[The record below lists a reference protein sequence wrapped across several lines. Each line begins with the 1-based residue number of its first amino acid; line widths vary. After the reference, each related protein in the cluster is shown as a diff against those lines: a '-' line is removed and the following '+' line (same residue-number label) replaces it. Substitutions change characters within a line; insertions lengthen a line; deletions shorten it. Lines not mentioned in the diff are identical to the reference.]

1 MADTGPISR
10 RHTLQG
16 AGALGAAAMFGSA
29 RGVPAGAAE
38 ETPSGVAAN
47 GRANPAILE
56 KVFKTPLI
64 DTHEH
69 LIEEKERLAA
79 SHPRVQADDW
89 SLLLNHYLN
98 SDLLVAGM
106 PKPVYDQFF
115 AKETDP
121 VDKWRLLEPYWPAVK
136 NTGYGQAVRIAMR
149 QIYDVE
155 DLSAA
160 TVKKVQAAY
169 EQTRRAGF
177 YRHILCELA
186 KIESCQVSYLGK
198 PFSESDMP
206 TLLMQDLSIVG
217 MFAGPDLNG
226 FGKPTG
232 IEVRSLAD
240 WHRVIDWWF
249 DKYARYAV
257 AVKSQNAYSRD
268 IDYEQ
273 VPAEKVE
280 AIFKKRLANEPLAA
294 QEKKDLEDHLFW
306 YAVNKATEHKLPV
319 KLHTGYYAGQNNM
332 PLGRL
337 INNPASATDL
347 CRKAPETRFV
357 FMHICYPY
365 YEELLAAAKHYTNAY
380 VDMCWSWIINPVAAR
395 DFLKKFLV
403 TAPANKLL
411 TFGGDYIPVE
421 PVLGHAVIARRG
433 IALALTELVEEG
445 WLTLPDAMDL
455 IDPILHANARHLFNL
470 AEKAPILENV
480 KWTRL
485 IHIGSSCFG
494 KGCTRCPTGMDC
506 SSWTYEEG

>member
-1 MADTGPISR
+1 MS
-10 RHTLQG
+10 
-16 AGALGAAAMFGSA
+16 ALGASGVLGSA
-29 RGVPAGAAE
+29 GSVPAKASR
-38 ETPSGVAAN
+38 ETSYGVAAN
-47 GRANPAILE
+47 TRSNPAIVE
-56 KVFKTPLI
+56 KVFKTALI

-89 SLLLNHYLN
+89 SLLMNHYLN

-106 PKPVYDQFF
+106 PKEAYDRFF
-115 AKETDP
+115 SRETDP
-121 VDKWRLLEPYWPAVK
+121 VDKWRFLEPYWPAVK
-136 NTGYGQAVRIAMR
+136 NTGYGQAVRIAM
-149 QIYDVE
+149 QQLYEVD

-177 YRHILCELA
+177 YRHVLCDLA
-186 KIESCQVSYLGK
+186 KIESCQVNGLGR
-198 PFSESDMP
+198 PFGESDMP

-217 MFAGPDLNG
+217 MFAGPDFNG

-249 DKYARYAV
+249 DKYAKYAV

-280 AIFKKRLANEPLAA
+280 AVFKKRIANEPLTA

-306 YAVNKATEHKLPV
+306 YAVRKATEHKLPV
-319 KLHTGYYAGQNNM
+319 KLHTGYYAGQNGM
-332 PLGRL
+332 PLERL
-337 INNPASATDL
+337 LHNAGSAAEL

-357 FMHICYPY
+357 LMHICYPY
-365 YEELLAAAKHYTNAY
+365 YEEMLAVAKHYTNAC
-380 VDMCWSWIINPVAAR
+380 VDMCWSWIINPVAAK

-433 IALALTELVEEG
+433 IALALSELVEEG
-445 WLTLPDAMDL
+445 WLSLSDAMDL
-455 IDPILHANARHLFNL
+455 IDPIMHTNARQIFNL
-470 AEKAPILENV
+470 PEKTRILKDV
-480 KWTRL
+480 AWT
-485 IHIGSSCFG
+485 
-494 KGCTRCPTGMDC
+494 
-506 SSWTYEEG
+506 